1 MLQKYYYLYQNIII
15 ILCRI
20 EKKPRLSS
28 YEIEEKMVKEI
39 IYTIYESYI
48 YYTVYRNNT
57 MY

>member
-1 MLQKYYYLYQNIII
+1 MLHKILLFIPKYSHDFMSY
-15 ILCRI
+15 R
-20 EKKPRLSS
+20 KKLAYRHIKLRK
-28 YEIEEKMVKEI
+28 KMVKEI